1 MINLTFEDQILNKRI
16 LVVDDDSTL
25 NESIK
30 EILISYHFKNI
41 SSAFSIQ
48 EAYNKLKIQTVDLI
62 LLDVMLPDGDG
73 FSFATNIRKTSD
85 IPILFLTAKSN
96 LEDEIRGL
104 KSGGDD
110 YITKPFLP
118 ESLIYRIMALLRRT
132 YKENPSCFYLDNCKI
147 DLSQAILIKDNDEH
161 FSFTR
166 IELQILQKLF
176 DNKNYIVSIE
186 SLCEAVWGYDYFDR
200 EKSLMV
206 HIRNIREKIENNP
219 SKPTHLITIKG
230 LGYKLI
236 I

>member
-1 MINLTFEDQILNKRI
+1 MTFEDQILNKRI

-186 SLCEAVWGYDYFDR
+186 SLCEAVWGYDYFER

>member
-1 MINLTFEDQILNKRI
+1 MTFEDQILNKRI

-41 SSAFSIQ
+41 SSALSIQ

-186 SLCEAVWGYDYFDR
+186 ALCEAVWGYDYFER

>member
-1 MINLTFEDQILNKRI
+1 MTFEDQILNKRI

>member
-1 MINLTFEDQILNKRI
+1 MINLTFEDQILSKRI

-186 SLCEAVWGYDYFDR
+186 ALCEAVWGYDYFER